1 MESLNIRS
9 AKRSK
14 NEKIGLHNWHSYYA
28 GYSEAVVEDIIKYFN
43 INKNDIVLDPWIGSG
58 TTAIMCQK
66 KGIRVIGRDINPVMV
81 KFANAK
87 VSKLIDYNLN
97 KYTKDILD
105 YSNSIRSEINISNML
120 NTNMEE
126 YVKKDDYIHLK
137 FIQISIDYVIEKLN
151 YDEYSKNIL
160 SSFYYSAL
168 FQIIRVV
175 GTFEKGSNPTWIK
188 KSEINNDTYFNIQIL
203 FEEVVESMI
212 IDLKNSYK
220 GIRNDIL
227 PSIELGD
234 SKKLNLKDNSVNFV
248 ITSPPYLTRIDYI
261 VSTKPELLFLGYD
274 ENKDVDKLRKQTMGA
289 PVVRDKMPEVDNK
302 WGKICIDF
310 LKNVK
315 KHNSKAAK
323 SYYLKNYIQY
333 FDDAFKSVEEISRV
347 LCDNG
352 KAAIIVQ
359 TSYFKELEIKL
370 SDIYVE
376 MGKSVGLK
384 SKILKRDVVRK
395 HMANVNSKSSEY
407 VTNKI
412 FYEDIVLYE
421 KVEV

>member
-1 MESLNIRS
+1 MEAFNIRS

-14 NEKIGLHNWHSYYA
+14 NEKIGVHNWHSYYA

-43 INKNDIVLDPWIGSG
+43 VNKNDIVLDPWIGSG
-58 TTAIMCQK
+58 TTAIVCQK
-66 KGIRVIGRDINPVMV
+66 KGIMVIGRDINPVMV
-81 KFANAK
+81 KFSNAK

-97 KYTKDILD
+97 RYAKDILD
-105 YSNSIRSEINISNML
+105 YSSSIKNEINVSHISNRH
-120 NTNMEE
+120 MEE
-126 YVKKDDYIHLK
+126 YIKMDDYIQIK
-137 FIQISIDYVIEKLN
+137 FIQISIDYVIEKLD

-160 SSFYYSAL
+160 ASFYYSAL
-168 FQIIRVV
+168 FRIIRVV
-175 GTFEKGSNPTWIK
+175 GTFKKGSNPTWIK
-188 KSEINNDTYFNIQIL
+188 KSDINYNTKFNIQIL
-203 FEEVVESMI
+203 FTEVVESMVE
-212 IDLKNSYK
+212 DLKISYQN
-220 GIRNDIL
+220 IQNNIM
-227 PSIELGD
+227 PNIEVGD
-234 SKKLNLKDNSVNFV
+234 SKKLNLEDNSVSFV

-274 ENKDVDKLRKQTMGA
+274 ENKEVDKLRKQTMGA
-289 PVVRDKMPEVDNK
+289 PVVREQMPIIDDK
-302 WGKICIDF
+302 WGETCIAF
-310 LKNVK
+310 LENVK
-315 KHNSKAAK
+315 VHNSKAAK
-323 SYYLKNYIQY
+323 SYYLKSFIQY
-333 FDDAFKSVEEISRV
+333 FDDAFQSVEEISRV

-376 MGKSVGLK
+376 MGKNVGLK
-384 SKILKRDVVRK
+384 SKILKRDVVRQ

-412 FYEDIVLYE
+412 FYEDIILYE

>member
-1 MESLNIRS
+1 MEALNIRS

-14 NEKIGLHNWHSYYA
+14 NEKTGLHNWHSYYA

-43 INKNDIVLDPWIGSG
+43 VNENDIVLDPWIGSG
-58 TTAIMCQK
+58 TTAIICQK
-66 KGIRVIGRDINPVMV
+66 KGIMVIGRDINPVMV
-81 KFANAK
+81 KFSNAK

-97 KYTKDILD
+97 KYAKDILD
-105 YSNSIRSEINISNML
+105 YSSSIKNEINISHML
-120 NTNMEE
+120 NTHMEE
-126 YVKKDDYIHLK
+126 YIKKDDYIQIK
-137 FIQISIDYVIEKLN
+137 FIQTSIDYVIEKLD
-151 YDEYSKNIL
+151 YDKYSKNIL
-160 SSFYYSAL
+160 VSFYYSAL

-175 GTFEKGSNPTWIK
+175 GTFKKGSNPTWIK
-188 KSEINNDTYFNIQIL
+188 KSEINHNTEFNIQIL
-203 FEEVVESMI
+203 FTEVVESMVE
-212 IDLKNSYK
+212 DLKISYQNIQNK
-220 GIRNDIL
+220 IMPN
-227 PSIELGD
+227 IEVGD
-234 SKKLNLKDNSVNFV
+234 SKKLNLEDNSVNFV

-274 ENKDVDKLRKQTMGA
+274 ENREVDKLRKQTMGA
-289 PVVRDKMPEVDNK
+289 PVVREQMPIIDDK
-302 WGKICIDF
+302 WGDTCIAF
-310 LKNVK
+310 LENVK
-315 KHNSKAAK
+315 VHNSKAAK
-323 SYYLKNYIQY
+323 SYYFKNFIQY
-333 FDDAFKSVEEISRV
+333 FNDAFQSVEEIARV

-376 MGKSVGLK
+376 MGKNVGLK
-384 SKILKRDVVRK
+384 SKILKRDVVRQ

-412 FYEDIVLYE
+412 FYEDIILYE